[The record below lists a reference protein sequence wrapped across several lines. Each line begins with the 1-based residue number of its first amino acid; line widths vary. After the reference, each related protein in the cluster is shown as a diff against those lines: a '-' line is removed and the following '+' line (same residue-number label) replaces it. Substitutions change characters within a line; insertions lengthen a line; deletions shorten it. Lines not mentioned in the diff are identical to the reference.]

1 MRNGDWTEETE
12 RQAENAIGYSF
23 RDKRLLK
30 QCFTHTTYANAKG
43 CDHNERLEF
52 LGDAVVGLYVTEEL
66 YRNTKSGEGKL
77 TDLRKNYVSE
87 EALNAAAEKAGLMQ
101 FLLVS
106 GKAEN
111 IGKKPPSNLFEA
123 VAAGI
128 FLDGGRKRANEFLS
142 RFITEVKTEN
152 AINELQEYVQAI
164 THANLPQYTDCVLKK
179 ERFHCTVSALGDR
192 AEGSGETKQAAKT
205 QAAKNLLEILKK
217 RTKD

>member
-106 GKAEN
+106 GKH
-111 IGKKPPSNLFEA
+111 
-123 VAAGI
+123 
-128 FLDGGRKRANEFLS
+128 RK
-142 RFITEVKTEN
+142 EN
-152 AINELQEYVQAI
+152 AFQPVRSGCRGHFFRRRQKARERVSFPLYYRSKNGKRDQRIARVRAGD
-164 THANLPQYTDCVLKK
+164 HACEFAAVYRLRVEKGTLSLHGIRIGRSCGRQRRNQTGGKDASRQK
-179 ERFHCTVSALGDR
+179 SA
-192 AEGSGETKQAAKT
+192 
-205 QAAKNLLEILKK
+205 
-217 RTKD
+217 

>member
-106 GKAEN
+106 G
-111 IGKKPPSNLFEA
+111 
-123 VAAGI
+123 I

-205 QAAKNLLEILKK
+205 QAAKNLLEILQK